1 MSTSDICFEWLT
13 KDICNINEFIDK
25 LEAIPK
31 LLDGCNKWELKYA
44 LLLSFLNSLV
54 SSDTP
59 IPPPQQKL
67 KNIVNLFS
75 ENFPE
80 LQEILPAAE
89 VARNSILDWK
99 KGLMQEWSDAASGP
113 KKLAYVKGEMDSIE
127 LVNHIEEDEGGKE
140 EKTQNQFVPDFDILL
155 IVGGPLD
162 ECDSRLDIMMD
173 YLSDV
178 GRAHPKKNRHI
189 IISGR
194 GGWSLPDGN
203 AENWIK
209 GGTKEEAKTE
219 AEYILKNFLMKFTSE
234 NVTQDLIDS
243 CKISVDTAAL
253 DTVGNA
259 VMAKYLSLQTNVIEE
274 NTEKTFAGKTI
285 VSVSNLYHIGRLV
298 YLMKNFM
305 PKATHYGVV
314 KGGAESEIEKVN
326 ENPDSSNSIKQAYD
340 QSFTRDV
347 GYIVPTFSNNCVRDD
362 EDEEEKE
369 DKPLDLGLFEFLM
382 HHGLYHRSQIVD
394 QIQHPKNRQNKIWNS
409 EMTSKEVIQYIGN
422 FCLPFTS
429 LDPNWNI
436 NSVINTKIFRE
447 NCNMA
452 KGVFQLIYSDNWE
465 ERYGALYTFSNIE
478 CKGELALPP
487 LPSHPSP
494 TAPRHWKDKITNP
507 MRHHLNYGGNKQKR
521 KKKRTRRKKKKKKN
535 RSRKK

>member
-1 MSTSDICFEWLT
+1 MSTSNDICFEWLT

-25 LEAIPK
+25 LKDMPV
-31 LLDGCNKWELKYA
+31 LLTGCNKWELKYA
-44 LLLSFLNSLV
+44 LLLSFLNSLL
-54 SSDTP
+54 STKTP

-89 VARNSILDWK
+89 IAINSILEWK
-99 KGLMQEWSDAASGP
+99 KRLMQKWSEAASGP
-113 KKLAYVKGEMDSIE
+113 NQLAYVKGEMDSIE
-127 LVNHIEEDEGGKE
+127 LVNHGEEEGKE
-140 EKTQNQFVPDFDILL
+140 EKTENEFIPDFDILL

-178 GRAHPKKNRHI
+178 GKAHPKSDKKRHI

-194 GGWSLPDGN
+194 GGWSLLDGN
-203 AENWIK
+203 AKNWIK

-219 AEYILKNFLMKFTSE
+219 AEYILKNFLEKFTLGK
-234 NVTQDLIDS
+234 VTQELIDS

-259 VMAKYLSLQTNVIEE
+259 VMAKYLSLQANVHE
-274 NTEKTFAGKTI
+274 NIPEKTFAGKTI

-314 KGGAESEIEKVN
+314 KGGAESEIKKAN

-347 GYIVPTFSNNCVRDD
+347 GYIVPTFSNNCFRDG
-362 EDEEEKE
+362 E

-382 HHGLYHRSQIVD
+382 HHGLYHRSQIAAD
-394 QIQHPKNRQNKIWNS
+394 QLKNPGDRRKKIWNS
-409 EMTSKEVIQYIGN
+409 GMTSKEVIQYIGN

-429 LDPNWNI
+429 LEPNWDI

-452 KGVFQLIYSDNWE
+452 NEIMGDKYDK
-465 ERYGALYTFSNIE
+465 LYTFSDIE
-478 CKGELALPP
+478 CKEELSLPP

-494 TAPRHWKDKITNP
+494 VAPSHWKDKITNP
-507 MRHHLNYGGNKQKR
+507 MRHHLGGNKQKR
-521 KKKRTRRKKKKKKN
+521 KKRTRRRKKKKKKN

>member
-1 MSTSDICFEWLT
+1 MSTSNDICFEWLT
-13 KDICNINEFIDK
+13 KDICNINEFIVK
-25 LEAIPK
+25 LRAIPE
-31 LLDGCNKWELKYA
+31 LLNGCNKWELKYA
-44 LLLSFLNSLV
+44 LLLSFLNSLL
-54 SSDTP
+54 STGTP

-75 ENFPE
+75 ENFSE

-89 VARNSILDWK
+89 IARNNILEWK
-99 KGLMQEWSDAASGP
+99 KGLMQKWSGAASGP
-113 KKLAYVKGEMDSIE
+113 TQLAYVKGEMDSIE
-127 LVNHIEEDEGGKE
+127 LVKE
-140 EKTQNQFVPDFDILL
+140 EEEKENQFVPDFDILL

-178 GRAHPKKNRHI
+178 GKAHPKSDKKRHI

-203 AENWIK
+203 AKNWIK

-219 AEYILKNFLMKFTSE
+219 AEYILKNFLMKFTLG
-234 NVTQDLIDS
+234 NVTQELIDS

-259 VMAKYLSLQTNVIEE
+259 VMAKYLSLQANVNE
-274 NTEKTFAGKTI
+274 NIPEKTFAGKTI

-314 KGGAESEIEKVN
+314 KGGAESEMKKAN

-347 GYIVPTFSNNCVRDD
+347 GYIVPTFSNNCVRDG
-362 EDEEEKE
+362 E

-394 QIQHPKNRQNKIWNS
+394 QLKNPGDRRKKIWNS
-409 EMTSKEVIQYIGN
+409 GMTSKEVIQYMGD

-429 LDPNWNI
+429 LTSDWNI

-452 KGVFQLIYSDNWE
+452 KDAMKG
-465 ERYGALYTFSNIE
+465 RYGQLYTFSNIE
-478 CKGELALPP
+478 CTEELSLPP

-494 TAPRHWKDKITNP
+494 VAPSHWKAKITNP
-507 MRHHLNYGGNKQKR
+507 MRHHLGYGGNKQKR
-521 KKKRTRRKKKKKKN
+521 RKKRTRRRKKKKKKN

>member
-1 MSTSDICFEWLT
+1 MSTSNDICFEWLT
-13 KDICNINEFIDK
+13 KDICNINEFIVK
-25 LEAIPK
+25 LKAIPV
-31 LLDGCNKWELKYA
+31 LLNGCNKWELKYA
-44 LLLSFLNSLV
+44 LLLSFLNSLL
-54 SSDTP
+54 STGTP

-75 ENFPE
+75 ENFSE

-89 VARNSILDWK
+89 IARNNILEWK
-99 KGLMQEWSDAASGP
+99 KGLMQKWSGAASGP
-113 KKLAYVKGEMDSIE
+113 TQLAYVEGEMDSIE
-127 LVNHIEEDEGGKE
+127 LVNDGENDEEKE
-140 EKTQNQFVPDFDILL
+140 EEQKENKFIPDFDILL

-178 GRAHPKKNRHI
+178 GKAHPNSEKNRHI

-194 GGWSLPDGN
+194 GGWSLPGGN
-203 AENWIK
+203 AKNWIK
-209 GGTKEEAKTE
+209 EGTKEEAKTE
-219 AEYILKNFLMKFTSE
+219 AEYILKNFLMKFTLG
-234 NVTQDLIDS
+234 NVTQKLIDS

-259 VMAKYLSLQTNVIEE
+259 VMAKYLSLQANVNE
-274 NTEKTFAGKTI
+274 NIPKKTFAGKTI

-314 KGGAESEIEKVN
+314 KGGAESEIKKAN

-347 GYIVPTFSNNCVRDD
+347 GYIVPTFSNNCVRDG
-362 EDEEEKE
+362 E

-394 QIQHPKNRQNKIWNS
+394 QLKNPGDRRKKIWNS
-409 EMTSKEVIQYIGN
+409 GMTSKEVIQYIGN

-429 LDPNWNI
+429 LKQDWHI
-436 NSVINTKIFRE
+436 ESVLETKIFRE

-452 KGVFQLIYSDNWE
+452 KDAMKG
-465 ERYGALYTFSNIE
+465 RYGQLYTFSNIGCIDE
-478 CKGELALPP
+478 LPP
-487 LPSHPSP
+487 PPSDTYPLSH
-494 TAPRHWKDKITNP
+494 KGY
-507 MRHHLNYGGNKQKR
+507 HLGGNKQKR
-521 KKKRTRRKKKKKKN
+521 RKKRTRRRKKKKKKN

>member
-1 MSTSDICFEWLT
+1 
-13 KDICNINEFIDK
+13 
-25 LEAIPK
+25 
-31 LLDGCNKWELKYA
+31 
-44 LLLSFLNSLV
+44 
-54 SSDTP
+54 
-59 IPPPQQKL
+59 
-67 KNIVNLFS
+67 LFS
-75 ENFPE
+75 ENFSE
-80 LQEILPAAE
+80 LQAILPAAE
-89 VARNSILDWK
+89 IARNNILEWK
-99 KGLMQEWSDAASGP
+99 KGLMQKWSGAASGP
-113 KKLAYVKGEMDSIE
+113 TQLAYVKGEMDSIE
-127 LVNHIEEDEGGKE
+127 LVKE
-140 EKTQNQFVPDFDILL
+140 EEEKENQFVPDFDILL

-178 GRAHPKKNRHI
+178 GKYKKPKHRHI

-194 GGWSLPDGN
+194 GGWSLSSRNAGN
-203 AENWIK
+203 WMRGEV
-209 GGTKEEAKTE
+209 KEEAKTE
-219 AEYILKNFLMKFTSE
+219 AEYILKNFLTRFTVE
-234 NVTQDLIDS
+234 NVTQNLIDS

-259 VMAKYLSLQTNVIEE
+259 VMAKYLSLQANVIEA

-314 KGGAESEIEKVN
+314 KGGAESEIKKAN

-347 GYIVPTFSNNCVRDD
+347 GYIVPTFSNNCVRDG
-362 EDEEEKE
+362 E

-382 HHGLYHRSQIVD
+382 HHGLYHGSQIVD
-394 QIQHPKNRQNKIWNS
+394 QLKNPGDRRKKIWNS
-409 EMTSKEVIQYIGN
+409 GMTSKEVIQYIGN

-429 LDPNWNI
+429 LKQDWGI
-436 NSVINTKIFRE
+436 ESVLETKIFRE

-452 KGVFQLIYSDNWE
+452 KSVMDD
-465 ERYGALYTFSNIE
+465 RYDTLYTFSNIGCRYE
-478 CKGELALPP
+478 LPP
-487 LPSHPSP
+487 PPSDTYPLSH
-494 TAPRHWKDKITNP
+494 KGY
-507 MRHHLNYGGNKQKR
+507 HLGGNKQKR
-521 KKKRTRRKKKKKKN
+521 RKKRTRRRKKKKKKN